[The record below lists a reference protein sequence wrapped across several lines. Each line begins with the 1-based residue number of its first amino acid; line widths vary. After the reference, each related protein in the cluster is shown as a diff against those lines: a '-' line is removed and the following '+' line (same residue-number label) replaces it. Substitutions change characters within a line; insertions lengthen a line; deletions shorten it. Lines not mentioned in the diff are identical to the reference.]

1 MKEAEQP
8 ESTQGA
14 VDKKEPSKMKS
25 SGEMVAFICFLGI
38 FISYFVYGLLQEKIT
53 RRTFDGE
60 KFHFFVFLVGFQCVV
75 NACVALAVSWY
86 QEIPVSLKPYR
97 LYPILSVSYVGAMV
111 ASNSALAY
119 ITYPTQVRLFSLSNA
134 ALQPVNMCVLQ
145 VLGKSAKPIPVLI
158 LGVVLGGKHYPAMKY
173 LIVLLIV
180 VGVAVFLY
188 RDDSQKATNE
198 VHSWRLFHFL
208 GLGELLVFLSLTLD
222 GVTGAIQERLRQSYD
237 ASAYHMMFAVN
248 VYACFYL
255 GAACLLSGEGLEAVG
270 FIVRH
275 PEVSLSLVAFS
286 LTSAV
291 GQVSMPLLRY
301 GARYLCSY

>member
-1 MKEAEQP
+1 M
-8 ESTQGA
+8 
-14 VDKKEPSKMKS
+14 
-25 SGEMVAFICFLGI
+25 
-38 FISYFVYGLLQEKIT
+38 
-53 RRTFDGE
+53 
-60 KFHFFVFLVGFQCVV
+60 
-75 NACVALAVSWY
+75 SWY

-188 RDDSQKATNE
+188 RDDNQKATNE

-208 GLGELLVFLSLTLD
+208 GLGELLVV
-222 GVTGAIQERLRQSYD
+222 GV
-237 ASAYHMMFAVN
+237 V
-248 VYACFYL
+248 
-255 GAACLLSGEGLEAVG
+255 
-270 FIVRH
+270 
-275 PEVSLSLVAFS
+275 
-286 LTSAV
+286 
-291 GQVSMPLLRY
+291 
-301 GARYLCSY
+301 